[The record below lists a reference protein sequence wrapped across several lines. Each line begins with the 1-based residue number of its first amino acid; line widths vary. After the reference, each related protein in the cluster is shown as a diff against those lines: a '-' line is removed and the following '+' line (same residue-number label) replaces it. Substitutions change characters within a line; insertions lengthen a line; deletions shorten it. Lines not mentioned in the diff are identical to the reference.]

1 MKHFLTLNTLAVN
14 NCVLLGGDLK
24 SIFKRGVISLIDFS
38 VCNDVYVFCNDLS
51 ALLTFEGLKS

>member
-14 NCVLLGGDLK
+14 NRVLVGGDFK
-24 SIFKRGVISLIDFS
+24 SLFKRGVINLTDFK
-38 VCNDVYVFCNDLS
+38 VCNDVNVFCNDLS